1 MTHRMHW
8 LVPMALTSVGSLMLA
23 GCGGATNAASTS
35 AAKTVSLTFEE
46 GIQSPAT
53 QTYLQHQINAFEK
66 SHPTI
71 HISMQNYGAA
81 DSEIPKLESA
91 VAAHDPPNLLW
102 IAPAYTGQ
110 FASSGAIVQAQKYFK
125 NTDFQASSI
134 FTGLLNTGVYQ
145 GKVWTMPFDA
155 NDLGVYYNKTLFAK
169 AGITSPPTTWSQFL
183 TDAKKLTTN
192 GTYGFEM
199 PIGNQEWTVWI
210 WETLLWQA
218 GGHLL
223 NPSRTKVTFDSPAG
237 IDALNYWVT
246 LMKDHVAT
254 FGPLNDAYQLGD
266 FLSGKVAMAINGP
279 WNYAALQQQH
289 SVSYG
294 AFPLPK
300 DKIAATNIGGES
312 LFIFNTTPAQNK
324 AAFLFAKYVTTPAFQ
339 IGYDTGSGYL
349 PVSVTAQDSPQYQQY
364 LKNNPFIDVF
374 AKEMSVGK
382 ARPPIP
388 AYSQISADI
397 GNAIEN
403 ALYNKMSAKAA
414 LQQAA
419 AQAQQAL
426 DSNS

>member
-1 MTHRMHW
+1 MTQRTRW
-8 LVPMALTSVGSLMLA
+8 FAPIALASLGSMVLA
-23 GCGGATNAASTS
+23 GCGTS
-35 AAKTVSLTFEE
+35 QAAAKSSTGPVSLTFEE
-46 GIQSPAT
+46 GIQSP
-53 QTYLQHQINAFEK
+53 QTEAYLQKQIAAFEK
-66 SHPTI
+66 SHPGI

-81 DSEIPKLESA
+81 DSELPKLESS

-110 FASSGAIVQAQKYFK
+110 FASSDAIVEAQKYFEST
-125 NTDFQASSI
+125 NFPVSSI
-134 FTGLLNTGVYQ
+134 FPGLLKTGEYQ

-155 NDLGVYYNKTLFAK
+155 NDLGVYYNKKLFAK
-169 AGITSPPTTWSQFL
+169 AGITTPPATWTQFL
-183 TDAKKLTTN
+183 ADAKKLTSN

-223 NPSRTKVTFDSPAG
+223 NSSQTKVAFDSPAG
-237 IDALNYWVT
+237 IKALEYWNT

-254 FGPLNDAYQLGD
+254 FGPLNDSYQLGA
-266 FLSGKVAMAINGP
+266 FESGKVAMTINGP
-279 WNYAALQQQH
+279 WNVAALQQQH
-289 SVSYG
+289 AVSYG

-324 AAFLFAKYVTTPAFQ
+324 AAFLFAKYVTSPAFQ

-349 PVSVTAQDSPQYQQY
+349 PVSKTAQDSAQYQAY
-364 LKNNPFIDVF
+364 LKKNPFINVF
-374 AKEMSVGK
+374 VKEMAVGK

-388 AYSQISADI
+388 AYPQISADI

-403 ALYNKMSAKAA
+403 TLYGRMSAAAA
-414 LQQAA
+414 LHQASV
-419 AQAQQAL
+419 QAQQAL
-426 DSNS
+426 DASS